1 MLKINNYWKYKLEEI
16 RKKNKVNNSTINNES
31 FEKLKN
37 QLLEWEKNIL
47 EPWVDKSNQFT
58 NQNTTFDDEIKTIYT
73 PLDSANY
80 SNQYFPGSY
89 PFTRGP
95 YPDMYR
101 GKKWTMRMFSGF
113 GTPNDTNKRLK
124 YLVKHGQTGLSIAF
138 DMPTLYGYDADNER
152 CAGEVGKCGCNIS
165 SLKDM
170 EILLDGIP
178 LDKVSTSMTINAP
191 ASVLTAMYATVAKKN
206 NIQINTLRGT
216 VQTDILKEYIA
227 QKEWAYPPD
236 AHMRIIK
243 DMMEYCTKEMPNWN
257 YVSISGYHIR
267 EAGSNAVQ
275 ELAFTLANGFTYL
288 ELGQQAG
295 LKIEK
300 FAPRLSFFF
309 NCCMNFCEEI
319 AKFRAARRIWA
330 TVLKEKYGVEDKRSL
345 LLRFHTQTSGA
356 SLTWQQPMNN
366 IIRTTIEA
374 LAGVLGGTQSLHT
387 NSYDEAWALPTEDAV
402 KIALRTQQII
412 AEETGVTATADPLGG
427 SYYIEWLTDKMEE
440 QAYQYF
446 DKIDSMGGVVNAIK
460 NGYLQKEIAETA
472 YKTQLKIEKDQ
483 DIIVGVNK
491 YNEKEDKPID
501 TLRVDRK
508 AQEIQIKRLK
518 KIKNERNNNKVKE
531 SLERLRKAYSNENEN
546 CMYPTIEAVNSY
558 ATLQEIIDIGR
569 DVFGEWTEP
578 SIF

>member
-1 MLKINNYWKYKLEEI
+1 LLKINNYWKYKLEEN
-16 RKKNKVNNSTINNES
+16 RKKNQVNNSTINNES

-37 QLLEWEKNIL
+37 QLSEWEKNIL
-47 EPWVDKSNQFT
+47 EPWVNKSNQST

-73 PLDSANY
+73 PLDSADY

-124 YLVKHGQTGLSIAF
+124 YLVKQGQTGLSIAF

-330 TVLKEKYGVEDKRSL
+330 TVLKEKYGVKDKRSL

-501 TLRVDRK
+501 TLRVDLK

>member
-1 MLKINNYWKYKLEEI
+1 MLKINNYWKYKLEEN
-16 RKKNKVNNSTINNES
+16 RKKNQVNNSTINNES

-37 QLLEWEKNIL
+37 QLSEWEKNIL
-47 EPWVDKSNQFT
+47 EPWVNKSNQST

-73 PLDSANY
+73 PLDSADY

-124 YLVKHGQTGLSIAF
+124 YLVKQGQTGLSIAF

-330 TVLKEKYGVEDKRSL
+330 TVLKEKYGVKDKRSL

-501 TLRVDRK
+501 TLRVDLK

>member
-1 MLKINNYWKYKLEEI
+1 MNNYWKYKLEEN
-16 RKKNKVNNSTINNES
+16 RKKNQVNNSTINNES

-37 QLLEWEKNIL
+37 QLSEWEKNIL
-47 EPWVDKSNQFT
+47 EPWVNKSNQST

-73 PLDSANY
+73 PLDSADY

-124 YLVKHGQTGLSIAF
+124 YLVKQGQTGLSIAF

-257 YVSISGYHIR
+257 YISISGYHIR

-330 TVLKEKYGVEDKRSL
+330 TVLKEKYGVKDKRSL

-501 TLRVDRK
+501 TLRVDLK

>member
-1 MLKINNYWKYKLEEI
+1 MLKINNYWKYKLEEN
-16 RKKNKVNNSTINNES
+16 RKKNQANNNTINNES

-37 QLLEWEKNIL
+37 QLSEWEKNIL
-47 EPWVDKSNQFT
+47 EPWVNKSNQFT

-73 PLDSANY
+73 PLDSADY

-124 YLVKHGQTGLSIAF
+124 YLVKQGQTGLSIAF

-191 ASVLTAMYATVAKKN
+191 ASVLTAMYVTVAKKN

-501 TLRVDRK
+501 TLRVDLK

>member
-16 RKKNKVNNSTINNES
+16 AKKNQVNNSAINKES

-47 EPWVDKSNQFT
+47 EPWVDKSDQFT

-73 PLDSANY
+73 PLDSADY

-206 NIQINTLRGT
+206 NMQLNTLRGT

-501 TLRVDRK
+501 TLRVDLK

-546 CMYPTIEAVNSY
+546 CMYPTLQAVNSY
-558 ATLQEIIDIGR
+558 ATLQEIIDVGR

>member
-47 EPWVDKSNQFT
+47 EPWVDKSDQFT

-73 PLDSANY
+73 PLDSADY

-206 NIQINTLRGT
+206 NMQLNTLRGT

-501 TLRVDRK
+501 TLRVDLK

>member
-501 TLRVDRK
+501 TLRVDLK

>member
-501 TLRVDRK
+501 TLRVDLK
-508 AQEIQIKRLK
+508 AQEIQIKRMK
-518 KIKNERNNNKVKE
+518 KKKNERNNNKEKE
-531 SLERLRKAYSNENEN
+531 SLEGLRKAYSNENEN

>member
-47 EPWVDKSNQFT
+47 EPWVDKSDQFT

-206 NIQINTLRGT
+206 NMQLNTLRGT

-501 TLRVDRK
+501 TLRVDLK

>member
-1 MLKINNYWKYKLEEI
+1 MLKINNYWKYKLEEN
-16 RKKNKVNNSTINNES
+16 RKKNQVNNSTINNES

-37 QLLEWEKNIL
+37 QLSEWEKNIL
-47 EPWVDKSNQFT
+47 EPWVNKSNQFT

-73 PLDSANY
+73 PLDSADY

-124 YLVKHGQTGLSIAF
+124 YLVKQGQTGLSIAF

-501 TLRVDRK
+501 TLRVDLK

>member
-1 MLKINNYWKYKLEEI
+1 LLKINNYWKYKLEEI

-501 TLRVDRK
+501 TLRVDLK

>member
-16 RKKNKVNNSTINNES
+16 AKKNQVNNSAINKES

-73 PLDSANY
+73 PLDSADY

-206 NIQINTLRGT
+206 NMQLNTLRGT

-501 TLRVDRK
+501 TLRVDLK

-546 CMYPTIEAVNSY
+546 CMYPTLQAVNSY
-558 ATLQEIIDIGR
+558 ATLQEIIDVGR

>member
-16 RKKNKVNNSTINNES
+16 AKKNQVNNSAINKES

-47 EPWVDKSNQFT
+47 EPWVDKSDQFT

-73 PLDSANY
+73 PLDSADY

-206 NIQINTLRGT
+206 NMQLNTLRGT

-501 TLRVDRK
+501 TLRVDLK

-558 ATLQEIIDIGR
+558 ATLQEIIDVGR

>member
-1 MLKINNYWKYKLEEI
+1 MLKINNYWKYKLEEN
-16 RKKNKVNNSTINNES
+16 RKKNQVNNSTINNES

-501 TLRVDRK
+501 TLRVDLK

>member
-1 MLKINNYWKYKLEEI
+1 MQETKNYWKVKINEI
-16 RKKNKVNNSTINNES
+16 TEKKSTNQDSEDQ
-31 FEKLKN
+31 LK
-37 QLLEWEKNIL
+37 QIKDRIKKWEKDVL
-47 EPWVDKSNQFT
+47 EPWTDNSADHNKIYQTTSDINVKNTYTMADVDNLS
-58 NQNTTFDDEIKTIYT
+58 QN
-73 PLDSANY
+73 L
-80 SNQYFPGSY
+80 FPGDFPY
-89 PFTRGP
+89 TRGP
-95 YPDMYR
+95 YPNMYR

-113 GTPNDTNKRLK
+113 GTPEDTNKRLK
-124 YLVKHGQTGLSIAF
+124 YLIENGQTGLSIAF
-138 DMPTLYGYDADNER
+138 DMPTLYGYDADNKR
-152 CAGEVGKCGCNIS
+152 SIGEVGKCGCNIS

-170 EILLDGIP
+170 EILFNEIP
-178 LDKVSTSMTINAP
+178 LRDVSTSMTINAP
-191 ASVLTAMYATVAKKN
+191 ASILTAMYASVAIKN
-206 NIQINTLRGT
+206 NIPINELRGT

-227 QKEWAYPPD
+227 QKEWAYPPKN
-236 AHMRIIK
+236 HMRIIR

-501 TLRVDRK
+501 TLRVDLK

>member
-1 MLKINNYWKYKLEEI
+1 MLKINNYWKYKLEEN
-16 RKKNKVNNSTINNES
+16 RKKNQVNNSTINNES

-37 QLLEWEKNIL
+37 QLSEWEKNIL
-47 EPWVDKSNQFT
+47 EPWVNKSNQST

-73 PLDSANY
+73 PLDSADY

-124 YLVKHGQTGLSIAF
+124 YLVKQGQTGLSIAF

-257 YVSISGYHIR
+257 YISISGYHIR

-330 TVLKEKYGVEDKRSL
+330 TVLKEKYGVKDKRSL

-501 TLRVDRK
+501 TLRVDLK

>member
-1 MLKINNYWKYKLEEI
+1 LLKINNYWKYKLEEI

>member
-1 MLKINNYWKYKLEEI
+1 MLKINNYWKYKLEEN
-16 RKKNKVNNSTINNES
+16 RKKNQVNNSTINNES

-37 QLLEWEKNIL
+37 QLSEWEKNIL
-47 EPWVDKSNQFT
+47 EPWVNKSNQST

-73 PLDSANY
+73 PLDSADY

-124 YLVKHGQTGLSIAF
+124 YLVKQGQTGLSIAF

-472 YKTQLKIEKDQ
+472 YKAQLKIEKDQ

-501 TLRVDRK
+501 TLRVDLK